1 MKTKI
6 LLVDADK
13 CFAGK
18 IQEYLI
24 RYGFDVE
31 RADTTQEISEALS
44 RCHPDAIILDQF
56 LHGGDALP
64 EIPRIRSIF
73 AGQIVL
79 LSDSDYEGDRI
90 VALESGADDCL
101 VKGIGFREV
110 VARLRAISRRA
121 GGTRREC
128 PGAPPPQDHSD
139 YGWVVSPSRRE
150 VTAPSG
156 TLVRLTGLEFETFH
170 QLYSARGRI
179 VTREELALHVLRRP
193 AAIAGRSVENLLS
206 RVRMKFFSHTR
217 DATFIKAIRGK
228 GYVFLGFR

>member
-31 RADTTQEISEALS
+31 RADTTQELSEALS
-44 RCHPDAIILDQF
+44 WCHPDAIILDQF

-101 VKGIGFREV
+101 VIPTL
-110 VARLRAISRRA
+110 VAHDSR
-121 GGTRREC
+121 GDSPTRR
-128 PGAPPPQDHSD
+128 
-139 YGWVVSPSRRE
+139 
-150 VTAPSG
+150 
-156 TLVRLTGLEFETFH
+156 
-170 QLYSARGRI
+170 
-179 VTREELALHVLRRP
+179 
-193 AAIAGRSVENLLS
+193 
-206 RVRMKFFSHTR
+206 
-217 DATFIKAIRGK
+217 
-228 GYVFLGFR
+228 